1 MTEAQTI
8 DAGMIE
14 GLLGEA
20 RISARRRAI
29 RRLHSGDW
37 EHCHRMLNALV
48 PGTYVQPH
56 RHPDRHQGEGFIILK
71 GRLALLIFDDDGSVD
86 AGLSRVLSPEDGV
99 LGIDIAS
106 GIWHSLVALEEC
118 VIYEVKGQPPGGYV
132 QADDKEFAPWAPAEG
147 EPSVDGYLRS
157 LEQTARGLI
166 R

>member
-1 MTEAQTI
+1 MTDTQAI
-8 DAGMIE
+8 DAGMID
-14 GLLGEA
+14 GLLREA

-71 GRLALLIFDDDGSVD
+71 GRLALLIFNNDGTVD
-86 AGLSRVLSPEDGV
+86 VGSSRVLSPEDGV

-106 GIWHSLVALEEC
+106 GIWHTLVALEEC

-132 QADDKEFAPWAPAEG
+132 QANDKEFAPWAPAEG
-147 EPSVDGYLRS
+147 EPSADGYLRS
-157 LEQTARGLI
+157 LEQAAGGLI
-166 R
+166 G